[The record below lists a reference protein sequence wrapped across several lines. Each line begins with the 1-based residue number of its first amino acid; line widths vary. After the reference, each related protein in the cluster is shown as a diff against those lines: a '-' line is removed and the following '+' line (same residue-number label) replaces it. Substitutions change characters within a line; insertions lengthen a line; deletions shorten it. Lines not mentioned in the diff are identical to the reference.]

1 MKHTYDICAEY
12 VHCRG
17 KIVHVIGRAGSE
29 AEAAERVMQ
38 LAGSPRRK
46 PPRKDPAA
54 YCRAALCPMKA
65 QVPRYYYV
73 EKEEES

>member
-1 MKHTYDICAEY
+1 MKCAYEIRVEY
-12 VHCRG
+12 IHCRG
-17 KIVHVIGRAGSE
+17 KIVHVLGRAESE
-29 AEAAERVMQ
+29 AEAAERVLQ

-54 YCRAALCPMKA
+54 YCRAALCPMKL

-73 EKEEES
+73 KREE